1 MSINTLRFRLR
12 QQGRILSER
21 IGLERTENHP
31 ALVREEAGIHV
42 GISPDLR
49 GAASHAASVLHNTY
63 RAWLERDRMAA
74 WGQYKRDHFTI
85 AVGGGNTIKAQY
97 AALIEQYAGRIDWH
111 RHIRFFFLEE
121 TSGERGRESPAESLT
136 QNLIEPL
143 ARRLVA
149 LRGLSA
155 LSREMDLGPGADID
169 SVVNCLTAT
178 MVNPIDLREVTALL
192 EQRKRAAARR
202 KAQEV
207 AEQYQRDICNKL
219 GATMQFHYLVSGI
232 GKKGQLGA
240 MEPGLSELR
249 IGEPGAIVLK
259 RPSGALCVALNRG
272 VLTNAERIS
281 LLVSGSHKLRAL
293 GRFEMSEATDFERT
307 VQETP
312 LRMLRETTEIADRVY
327 IFADETA
334 LHFREGRFRYIEQ
347 GEVMYNKAETREG
360 EEKRGPH
367 MLLMHGFLGLFSFT
381 SLLVRLPSA
390 WTVSALHRGS
400 HAKTL
405 DEADIFPHYAR
416 VLRQAILEIWK
427 SGRAAP
433 VAGHSIAGVIMDH
446 LLLSLLPEP
455 GEQIQPYEQLSRD
468 DRQLVD
474 ALRAGGMVSL
484 AGWAPADGP
493 HTGRNIGSLRRHL
506 REQTELDYSGFT
518 KVYERTSDKLALSEE
533 ATVRDEDSLRLLG
546 SFLKTPVAKPLIGGL
561 NSAIRSLLN
570 SKSVQQR
577 MLNTD
582 TPYVLRLVGQRLL
595 KTASFYGLF
604 KEVNAALHD
613 PIDYQRRHLQA
624 LDIIVAY
631 DIPYL
636 SIVHEDDFLVSSNR
650 HREEYEYLQQQR
662 KQREGVRRAADLDLA
677 PQYIA
682 IKRSGD
688 SVETDPLNPH
698 LLIMATSTEGNRM
711 QRRITAA
718 MTDFVNANLAR
729 AIEAGKLKPLS
740 SVERWQAEQPAR
752 PAGKA
757 RKVA

>member
-1 MSINTLRFRLR
+1 MSINAMGYRLR
-12 QQGRILSER
+12 QQGRMLGESIGVER
-21 IGLERTENHP
+21 AENYP

-42 GISPDLR
+42 SMSPDLKR
-49 GAASHAASVLHNTY
+49 AARHAAHVLHNAY
-63 RAWLERDRMAA
+63 RAWQVRGRMTA

-97 AALIEQYAGRIDWH
+97 AALVEQYADRIDWY

-121 TSGERGRESPAESLT
+121 STGERGRESPLDSVME
-136 QNLIEPL
+136 NLVDPL
-143 ARRLVA
+143 ARRLVS
-149 LRGLSA
+149 LKGLSA

-169 SVVNCLTAT
+169 TVAKRLAET
-178 MVNPIDLREVTALL
+178 MLNPVDLSAVAELQAA
-192 EQRKRAAARR
+192 RKQAAARR

-207 AEQYQRDICNKL
+207 AEQYQRDIIYKL
-219 GATMQFHYLVSGI
+219 GATMEFHYLISGI

-240 MEPGLSELR
+240 MAPRLSELR
-249 IGEPGAIVLK
+249 ITEPGALVLK
-259 RPSGALCVALNRG
+259 RESGALCVALNRG

-293 GRFEMSEATDFERT
+293 GRFEMAEAKDFEET

-312 LRMLRETTEIADRVY
+312 LRMLRETEEIADRVY

-334 LHFREGRFRYIEQ
+334 LHFREGRFRYVER
-347 GEVMYNKAETREG
+347 GEVMHNKAETREG
-360 EEKRGPH
+360 EEKLGPH

-381 SLLVRLPSA
+381 HFLVRLPSA

-400 HAKTL
+400 YAKTL
-405 DEADIFPHYAR
+405 DEADIFPHYAS
-416 VLRQAILEIWK
+416 VLRQAILDIWK

-433 VAGHSIAGVIMDH
+433 VAGHSIAGIIMDH
-446 LLLSLLPEP
+446 LLLSLLEDPEADIP
-455 GEQIQPYEQLSRD
+455 RYEQLARD
-468 DRQLVD
+468 DRRLVD

-493 HTGRNIGSLRRHL
+493 HTGRNIGNLVRHL
-506 REQTELDYSGFT
+506 REQSELDYSGFEQ
-518 KVYERTSDKLALSEE
+518 VYQDGGRRLALSED
-533 ATVRDEDSLRLLG
+533 AKVRDEDALHRLG
-546 SFLKTPVAKPLIGGL
+546 RFLKTPLAKPMIGGL
-561 NSAIRSLLN
+561 NSLIRSLLSN
-570 SKSVQQR
+570 KSVQQR

-613 PIDYQRRHLQA
+613 PVAYQRRHLKA
-624 LDIIVAY
+624 LDMIVAY

-650 HREEYEYLQQQR
+650 HREEYDYLLRRR
-662 KQREGVRRAADLDLA
+662 KQHEGVRRTADLELP
-677 PQYIA
+677 PQFIA
-682 IKRSGD
+682 IRRSGD
-688 SVETDPLNPH
+688 SVEVDPLNPH
-698 LLIMATSTEGNRM
+698 LLVMATSTEGNRM
-711 QRRITAA
+711 QRQITAA

-729 AIEAGKLKPLS
+729 AIDAGTLKPLE
-740 SVERWQAEQPAR
+740 SVERWSDERPPKTAR
-752 PAGKA
+752 SAA
-757 RKVA
+757 KVA